1 MPQLIASRSTF
12 GRLARSRR
20 GSALVG
26 VVSLATIMAITSVG
40 LLQVAG
46 TAVNNEI
53 ASLEET
59 RAFWA
64 AESGLQLIAASI
76 FLGPQPGEFS
86 LLHGPY
92 AIDGLTVRDSVIKN
106 LNPDTTSV
114 LVRVFSHDT
123 YHTDSTF
130 IKGLRAKI
138 VQIGGVGPV
147 RFVEWREENQFY

>member
-12 GRLARSRR
+12 PRFVRSRR

-64 AESGLQLIAASI
+64 AESGLQLAAQSVRLALPTGDTL
-76 FLGPQPGEFS
+76 FGP
-86 LLHGPY
+86 LT
-92 AIDGLTVRDSVIKN
+92 IDGFTVIDSVLDVQPIANSATIRAIAFNSDAIFDNTTFLKAVRAIVTRN
-106 LNPDTTSV
+106 GTDVSISGWAQEDT
-114 LVRVFSHDT
+114 LH
-123 YHTDSTF
+123 
-130 IKGLRAKI
+130 
-138 VQIGGVGPV
+138 
-147 RFVEWREENQFY
+147 